1 MEIILL
7 TRAENELKYYSK
19 TGDKKT
25 IKKIKELLIS
35 IQNTPYLGIG
45 KPEPLKHEHSG
56 KWSRRI
62 NLEHRLV
69 YKLSEDET
77 IIYIYSIKSHY

>member
-1 MEIILL
+1 MEIKLL
-7 TRAENELKYYSK
+7 TRADNELIYFSK

-25 IKKIKELLIS
+25 IKKIKERLIS
-35 IQNTPYLGIG
+35 ILKTPYSGIG

-69 YKLSEDET
+69 YKLSDDET

>member
-7 TRAENELKYYSK
+7 TRAEDELKYFSK
-19 TGDKKT
+19 IGDKKT
-25 IKKIKELLIS
+25 IKKIKQLLIS
-35 IQNTPYLGIG
+35 IQESPYSGIG

-69 YKLSEDET
+69 YKISDDKQVV
-77 IIYIYSIKSHY
+77 YIYSIKSHY